1 MAVGNT
7 RVKLQVGLQNTY
19 NVFSLSENVNN
30 ILKIE
35 IIKDA
40 DKEIKNV
47 QDVPDEIHYNS
58 GPYPTAVGTKYNY
71 LGPECQKSSG
81 QGSEFTLDKYGPI
94 LYKKIME
101 ALGQNNVDV
110 SQITNAELWGSST
123 SYQNYT
129 NQFKIMWP
137 DELRDA
143 PPSTPSQEE
152 SQQEEEEGERDQE
165 EIQQDC
171 WLTLHQYGDSMAN
184 REYISYNGDIK
195 KFGHRCYYCGTYNE
209 MNSFQL
215 NVDIIH
221 FSKYYPVYK
230 ETDLDQKILTPIIY
244 NDIDLENYNLA
255 LGTEDDEETHVHVNT
270 FLGFNNA
277 CGVSKDEEL
286 LRVYVSYY
294 GDQKYSRPNSPVI
307 SYNNDERCVSVF
319 KNNPSNKQFFIDDEH
334 LDTYEGLLYPGFY
347 LFSMYANGYQVKDEE
362 NNNITNRDNATIV
375 NSNNQENRNDNASNV
390 FNTNLRTYYT
400 AYPPI
405 LSNHKNYL
413 GGQRNASDDTGKR
426 TNMKYIPWPNINSGD
441 RANIPSNTPMI
452 GVAYYGD
459 ANNNLHFFNT
469 YFPVLPVSNDSYN
482 GFTQKVSLN
491 STYSSK
497 ISNYIGDMIVSAL
510 GNIYVD
516 KNQTENDPNAT
527 KMSDIVYLAPNYTTF
542 TKDMVYRVYSKYS
555 GRNKLR
561 QPELRG
567 ALLINGMDYNQFISD
582 ILNKAFPGADD
593 NDAIAVEKNKVSMNN
608 VDIEYNECVKNYP
621 LQYRVN
627 YTNPDFNILN
637 IYNSGNSIKLKMLDG
652 SFKVIDGR
660 NISSEAMYYYSP
672 ETDSLHILDQN
683 YSFRYIQ
690 KFEQTNNGELKAI
703 YVEDDSVANMVEN
716 NNKNQLYKFL
726 QYKDYR
732 LMCKNKTTGNPSNL
746 YSYTFHSWNNSDDAQ
761 STSDFMKNE
770 VLLNIGKLIRDPND

>member
-1 MAVGNT
+1 MAIGNT
-7 RVKLQVGLQNTY
+7 RVKVQVGLQNTY
-19 NVFSLSENVNN
+19 NVFSLSEGVND
-30 ILKIE
+30 ILRIE

-40 DKEIKNV
+40 DKKIENI
-47 QDVPDEIHYNS
+47 QEVPDELHYNS
-58 GPYPTAVGTKYNY
+58 GAYPTAVGTDHNY
-71 LGPECQKSSG
+71 IAPICQTSTEE
-81 QGSEFTLDKYGPI
+81 GSEFTLSKYGPI

-101 ALGQNNVDV
+101 EALDQTDVDV
-110 SQITNAELWGSST
+110 SSITNDELWGNST
-123 SYQNYT
+123 SYENYV

-137 DELRDA
+137 DELKDRQQPIPTDN
-143 PPSTPSQEE
+143 QET
-152 SQQEEEEGERDQE
+152 EEEEEEDDNPGDQGEE
-165 EIQQDC
+165 C
-171 WLTLHQYGDSMAN
+171 WDTIYQYGDNMAN
-184 REYISYNGDIK
+184 REYVSYTGDIK
-195 KFGHRCYYCGTYNE
+195 KFGHRRYYSGTYNE
-209 MNSFQL
+209 MKYFYL

-221 FSKYYPVYK
+221 FSKYYPVYDK
-230 ETDLDQKILTPIIY
+230 TDLDQKILTPIIY

-255 LGTEDDEETHVHVNT
+255 LGTEDDGETHVHVNT

-277 CGVSKDEEL
+277 CGVSDDEEL

-307 SYNNDERCVSVF
+307 SYNNDERYVSVF

-347 LFSMYANGYQVKDEE
+347 LFSMYANGYQIKDEE
-362 NNNITNRDNATIV
+362 NNIITNHDNATII
-375 NSNNQENRNDNASNV
+375 NSNNQENRNDNVSNV

-400 AYPPI
+400 AYPPV

-413 GGQRNASDDTGKR
+413 GGQRNASDDAGKR

-441 RANIPSNTPMI
+441 SANIPGNTPMI
-452 GVAYYGD
+452 GIAYYGD

-469 YFPVLPVSNDSYN
+469 YFPVLPVSNNSYN
-482 GFTQKVSLN
+482 GFTQKISLN

-542 TKDMVYRVYSKYS
+542 TKDMVFRVYSTVK
-555 GRNKLR
+555 GRNNGNAQTTLK
-561 QPELRG
+561 Q
-567 ALLINGMDYNQFISD
+567 ALLINGMDYNQFIND
-582 ILNKAFPGADD
+582 ILTNAFSEDSG
-593 NDAIAVEKNKVSMNN
+593 NGIERNKVNMNN
-608 VDIEYNECVKNYP
+608 VDIEYNECVKTFP

-627 YTNPDFNILN
+627 YINPDFNILN

-652 SFKVIDGR
+652 SFKIIDGR

-672 ETDSLHILDQN
+672 EIDSLHILDQN

-690 KFEQTNNGELKAI
+690 KFEQTSNGELKAI

-746 YSYTFHSWNNSDDAQ
+746 YSYTFHSWDNSDDSQ